1 MAILL
6 SLTSVGIGDLEIFLP
21 SPPCL
26 LVHTSYAD
34 GQPESSVTYFWQDE
48 KTGALHHELVYLE
61 PATFETALALAQT
74 HAPTRGVERI
84 HVKHER
90 GKKALGRK
98 PRAPKKRLP
107 RRRRRRKSPRER
119 RAPVRTRAAAKS
131 RKVRTK
137 TQGERARRNVRA
149 RVVRIVG
156 RELRQGLTV
165 AIGVVHGIADR

>member
-1 MAILL
+1 MATLL
-6 SLTSVGIGDLEIFLP
+6 SLTSVGIGDLDIFLP

-26 LVHTSYAD
+26 LVYTSYAD

-61 PATFETALALAQT
+61 PAPFETALAWAQT

-90 GKKALGRK
+90 GKKALERK
-98 PRAPKKRLP
+98 PRARKRPAKKAPPKKVAARQA
-107 RRRRRRKSPRER
+107 
-119 RAPVRTRAAAKS
+119 APARTRAAAKS

-137 TQGERARRNVRA
+137 TAG
-149 RVVRIVG
+149 
-156 RELRQGLTV
+156 
-165 AIGVVHGIADR
+165 

>member
-6 SLTSVGIGDLEIFLP
+6 SLTSVGIGDLEVFLP

-48 KTGALHHELVYLE
+48 KTGVLHHELVYLE
-61 PATFETALALAQT
+61 PTAFETALAWAQT

-98 PRAPKKRLP
+98 PRAPPAAKKRP
-107 RRRRRRKSPRER
+107 AKK
-119 RAPVRTRAAAKS
+119 APAKKVAARQAAPTRTHAAAKS
-131 RKVRTK
+131 RKARTK
-137 TQGERARRNVRA
+137 KEG
-149 RVVRIVG
+149 
-156 RELRQGLTV
+156 
-165 AIGVVHGIADR
+165 

>member
-6 SLTSVGIGDLEIFLP
+6 SLTSVGIGDLEVFLP

-34 GQPESSVTYFWQDE
+34 GQPESSVTYLWQDE

-61 PATFETALALAQT
+61 PAPFETALAWAQT

-84 HVKHER
+84 HVKHDR

-98 PRAPKKRLP
+98 QRASPPAGKRVAKKAP
-107 RRRRRRKSPRER
+107 AKKVAAR
-119 RAPVRTRAAAKS
+119 RATPARTRAAATA
-131 RKVRTK
+131 RKA
-137 TQGERARRNVRA
+137 RAKKE
-149 RVVRIVG
+149 G
-156 RELRQGLTV
+156 
-165 AIGVVHGIADR
+165 

>member
-1 MAILL
+1 MATLL
-6 SLTSVGIGDLEIFLP
+6 SLTSVGIGDLDIFLP

-26 LVHTSYAD
+26 LVYTSYAD

-61 PATFETALALAQT
+61 PAPFETALAWTQT

-98 PRAPKKRLP
+98 PRAKKRPAEKAPPKKVAARQA
-107 RRRRRRKSPRER
+107 
-119 RAPVRTRAAAKS
+119 APARTRAAATS

-137 TQGERARRNVRA
+137 TAG
-149 RVVRIVG
+149 
-156 RELRQGLTV
+156 
-165 AIGVVHGIADR
+165 

>member
-1 MAILL
+1 MATLL
-6 SLTSVGIGDLEIFLP
+6 SLTSVGIGDLDIFLP

-26 LVHTSYAD
+26 LVYTSYAD

-61 PATFETALALAQT
+61 PAPFETALAWAQT

-98 PRAPKKRLP
+98 PRAKKRPAEKAPPKKVAARQA
-107 RRRRRRKSPRER
+107 
-119 RAPVRTRAAAKS
+119 APARTRAAAKS

-137 TQGERARRNVRA
+137 TAG
-149 RVVRIVG
+149 
-156 RELRQGLTV
+156 
-165 AIGVVHGIADR
+165 

>member
-6 SLTSVGIGDLEIFLP
+6 SLTSVEIGDLEIFLP

-34 GQPESSVTYFWQDE
+34 GQPESSVTYLWQDE

-61 PATFETALALAQT
+61 PAPFETALAWAQT

-90 GKKALGRK
+90 GKKALRRR
-98 PRAPKKRLP
+98 PRSPAPGKRVAKKAPAKKVAP
-107 RRRRRRKSPRER
+107 RRA
-119 RAPVRTRAAAKS
+119 APAKTRPAAKT
-131 RKVRTK
+131 RKA
-137 TQGERARRNVRA
+137 RAKKE
-149 RVVRIVG
+149 G
-156 RELRQGLTV
+156 
-165 AIGVVHGIADR
+165 

>member
-1 MAILL
+1 MATLL
-6 SLTSVGIGDLEIFLP
+6 SLTSVGIGDLDIFLP

-26 LVHTSYAD
+26 LVYTSYAD

-61 PATFETALALAQT
+61 PAPFETALAWAQT

-98 PRAPKKRLP
+98 PRAKKRPAKKAPPKKVAARQT
-107 RRRRRRKSPRER
+107 
-119 RAPVRTRAAAKS
+119 APVRTRAAAKS

-137 TQGERARRNVRA
+137 TAG
-149 RVVRIVG
+149 
-156 RELRQGLTV
+156 
-165 AIGVVHGIADR
+165 